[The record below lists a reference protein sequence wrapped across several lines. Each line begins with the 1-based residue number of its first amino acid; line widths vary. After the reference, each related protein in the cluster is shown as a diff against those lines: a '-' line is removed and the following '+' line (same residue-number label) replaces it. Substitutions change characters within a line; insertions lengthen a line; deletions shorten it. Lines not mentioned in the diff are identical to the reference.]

1 MPSLLNKIELLPD
14 CLWKLGK
21 IATKDKK
28 IRAFEAASPTLW
40 NMQYIFA
47 IIIIFFI
54 CNTLFWLQLI
64 LATSMIKI
72 NPNPPSH
79 PHVPLN

>member
-28 IRAFEAASPTLW
+28 IRAFEAASPALW

-47 IIIIFFI
+47 IIIFF
-54 CNTLFWLQLI
+54 
-64 LATSMIKI
+64 
-72 NPNPPSH
+72 
-79 PHVPLN
+79 